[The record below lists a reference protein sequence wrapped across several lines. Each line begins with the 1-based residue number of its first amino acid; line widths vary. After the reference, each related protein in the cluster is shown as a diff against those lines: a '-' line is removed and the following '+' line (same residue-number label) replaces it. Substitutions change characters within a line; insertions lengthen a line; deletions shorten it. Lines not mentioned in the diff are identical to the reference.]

1 MCDICSNDI
10 STIKVDCCDRQVC
23 KDCVSYCNQL
33 VYTDKAD
40 NDFKKVICNKI
51 ICNECVTHCEYK
63 DCNDVACSDC
73 INIRRDYNSSQC
85 HICELFYCNHHIEV
99 CDADCGKIVCKQCK
113 KDHEND
119 GHIHIF
125 PNDQYKGFL
134 CHECFTNFDCCF
146 NCNGDFRKCDTCD
159 KQVCIN
165 CDYDNLIFEDET
177 HNLYCIGCEPKDA
190 EDTEDYEDIEDIEDD
205 VDCDNN

>member
-1 MCDICSNDI
+1 MSKSNPISNMNCSICDK
-10 STIKVDCCDRQVC
+10 TTETMLVDCCDRQVC
-23 KDCVSYCNQL
+23 SDCVSYCNQQT
-33 VYTDKAD
+33 YANANAT
-40 NDFKKVICNKI
+40 KKSTCNKI

-85 HICELFYCNHHIEV
+85 HICELFYCNHHIEL
-99 CDADCGKIVCKQCK
+99 CDAECGKIVCKQCK

-125 PNDQYKGFL
+125 PYDQYNGFL

-146 NCNGDFRKCDTCD
+146 NCNGDFRKCTTCD

-165 CDYDNLIFEDET
+165 CDHDNLIFEDET
-177 HNLYCIGCEPKDA
+177 HKLYCIGCEPAEYAEDA
-190 EDTEDYEDIEDIEDD
+190 EDDE
-205 VDCDNN
+205 